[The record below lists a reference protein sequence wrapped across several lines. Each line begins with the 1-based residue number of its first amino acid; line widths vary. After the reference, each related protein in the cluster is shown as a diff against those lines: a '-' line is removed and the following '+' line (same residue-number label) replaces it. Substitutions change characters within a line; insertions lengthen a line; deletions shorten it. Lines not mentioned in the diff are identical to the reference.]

1 MEIKHEEQGQKGSFF
16 IQPAAKKIAEMSYV
30 WAGTDKIIIDHTEV
44 GDELKGQGAGKLLLA
59 QAVSF
64 ARNKKIKILPVC
76 PFAKAVM
83 EKTPEYADVLF

>member
-1 MEIKHEEQGQKGSFF
+1 MEIKHEEQAQKGSFY
-16 IQPAAKKIAEMSYV
+16 IQPAAKKNAEMSYV

-59 QAVSF
+59 QMVSF
-64 ARNKKIKILPVC
+64 ARNKTVKILPVC